1 MKAGIDMGVTSSAP
15 GGQPALLDLEELLA
29 TRLLVQGNS
38 GSGKSHLLRRLLEQS
53 AHLVQQAVI
62 DPEGDFVTLADK
74 FGHVVVD
81 ASRSE
86 GDLQRIA
93 ARVRQHRVSVV
104 LSLEGLDAEA
114 QMRCAAAFLGGL
126 FDAERDYWYP
136 MLVVVDEAQ
145 LFAPAAAGE
154 VSDEARKVSLGA
166 MTNLMC
172 RGRKRGLAGIIATQ
186 RLAKLAKNVAAEAS
200 NFLMGRTFLDIDM
213 ARAADLLGMERRQ
226 AEMFRDLERGHF
238 VALGPALSRRPLPIR
253 IGPVE
258 TSTRTGTFKLV
269 PLPEQPKEEARDLIF
284 KAGEDEVAARPAMPR
299 RAPPPPPAPSTNDL
313 LAQLARSRPA
323 AAPEPQ
329 AEETEQSRAEREA
342 ALDAILRE
350 ILDDREAAF
359 RSVAVLYQDFLVR
372 CRIRRVSGEP
382 LNLNAFRR
390 RLAVARAGVD
400 TATAEGTEWDRA
412 VAFAA
417 DLAEDIQGIY
427 LLIARAAMEGSP
439 CPPDGEIA
447 RACGSRS
454 PGRARRLIAYME
466 SRNIVVTRNDPRGL
480 RIIALPDL
488 GWETAPGDPNA
499 FEESQ
504 GPEARDLFAV
514 G

>member
-1 MKAGIDMGVTSSAP
+1 MKVGIDMGQASSAP
-15 GGQPALLDLEELLA
+15 GGQSALLDLEELLA

-53 AHLVQQAVI
+53 ANLVQQAII

-145 LFAPAAAGE
+145 LFAPAAAGD

-213 ARAADLLGMERRQ
+213 VRAADLLGMERRQ

-258 TSTRTGTFKLV
+258 TSTRTGTFKLM
-269 PLPEQPKEEARDLIF
+269 PLPEQPKEDARDLIF
-284 KAGEDEVAARPAMPR
+284 KAGEDEVVARPVMPR

-313 LAQLARSRPA
+313 LAQLARTRPA

-329 AEETEQSRAEREA
+329 TEETDQSKAEREA

-350 ILDDREAAF
+350 ILDDPEAAF

-400 TATAEGTEWDRA
+400 TATAEGSEWDRA

-417 DLAEDIQGIY
+417 DLAEDIQGVF
-427 LLIARAAMEGSP
+427 LLIARAAMEGSA

-488 GWETAPGDPNA
+488 GWETGPGDPNA
-499 FEESQ
+499 FEEPQ
-504 GPEARDLFAV
+504 APETRDLFAV